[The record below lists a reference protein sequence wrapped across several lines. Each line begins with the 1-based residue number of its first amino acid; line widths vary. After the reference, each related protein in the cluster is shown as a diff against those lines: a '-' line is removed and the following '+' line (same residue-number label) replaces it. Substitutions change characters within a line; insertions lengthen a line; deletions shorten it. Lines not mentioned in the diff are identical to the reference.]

1 MPTVPPAQSP
11 PAQPP
16 AESHQAREVAESFGA
31 EASRYDRARP
41 SYPAA
46 RVERIVAASP
56 GRRVLDV
63 GCGTGIVARLFQAA
77 GCAVLGVDPDA
88 RMAGHA
94 RERGLQVEVATF
106 ETWETNGRAFD
117 TVVAGQAWH
126 WVDPVAGAAKAA
138 AALRPGGRLAVFWNV
153 FQPPAELGQAFAET
167 YRQALSDL
175 LADLPSGLW
184 DRPLLGIYE
193 TMGAKAAEGMR
204 QTGAFG
210 EPEQWYVEWERPYTR
225 DEWLEQVPTFGG
237 FSRIPPD
244 RQQEILAGI
253 GAAIDTAGGGFT
265 MGFTTLAVTAAL
277 AAPLAGSA

>member
-31 EASRYDRARP
+31 EASRYDLGRP

-46 RVERIVAASP
+46 LVERIVAASP
-56 GRRVLDV
+56 GRTVLDV
-63 GCGTGIVARLFQAA
+63 GCGTAIVARLVQAA
-77 GCAVLGVDPDA
+77 GCAVLGVDPDG

-117 TVVAGQAWH
+117 TIVAGQAWH
-126 WVDPVAGAAKAA
+126 WVDPVAGAARAA

-167 YRQALSDL
+167 YRQALP
-175 LADLPSGLW
+175 DLPSGL
-184 DRPLLGIYE
+184 
-193 TMGAKAAEGMR
+193 
-204 QTGAFG
+204 
-210 EPEQWYVEWERPYTR
+210 
-225 DEWLEQVPTFGG
+225 
-237 FSRIPPD
+237 
-244 RQQEILAGI
+244 
-253 GAAIDTAGGGFT
+253 
-265 MGFTTLAVTAAL
+265 
-277 AAPLAGSA
+277 

>member
-11 PAQPP
+11 PAQAP

-46 RVERIVAASP
+46 LVERIVAASP
-56 GRRVLDV
+56 GRSVLDV

-77 GCAVLGVDPDA
+77 GCEVLGVDPDG

-94 RERGLQVEVATF
+94 RERGLEVEVATF
-106 ETWETNGRAFD
+106 ETWETNGRGFD
-117 TVVAGQAWH
+117 TVVSGQAWH

-138 AALRPGGRLAVFWNV
+138 AALRPGGRFAVFWNV

-167 YRQALSDL
+167 YRRVLP
-175 LADLPSGLW
+175 DLPSGRW

-193 TMGAKAAEGMR
+193 TMGAKAADGMR

-210 EPEQWYVEWERPYTR
+210 PPEQWYFEWERPYTR

-244 RQQEILAGI
+244 QGQAILAGI
-253 GAAIDTAGGGFT
+253 GAAIDAAGGGFT

-277 AAPLAGSA
+277 AVAAGPG